1 MNDLINIVNQIV
13 SKYGNKI
20 ITEDRFVNIFND
32 LYPSRNNP
40 SYANILKAIIRDG
53 YSTSLLSCTK
63 QNIKIKVEDYST
75 RLSTQY
81 GFDKAV
87 VSTLL
92 YSLSIGSNVITNSD
106 YKDIFEQRK
115 HKAKKKPGP
124 SNPNKPRPRPN
135 QSLHSKTV
143 QCLLLLLLGYIGVFV
158 SPFIMILYHT
168 GQSWLFFVIVILAV
182 IHSLTILPCGVG
194 LYKFRPNSLFGGM
207 FCGIM
212 ISVAV
217 YLLIGP
223 FGHDRELLD
232 FWGLEYQWDS
242 PFFLTELLLIILAF
256 AYFACAGVGAEV
268 AGIDTSPFYE
278 GLMDSLAQ
286 GTHYSG
292 GFKWLKPIFQSLSNL
307 KYVLGLILSIM
318 IILAGGFIIHNIPPI
333 YSYCNNIYIEAVYNR
348 NNQTESLSFADFK
361 LGDKID
367 TCLAFI
373 SRSKDYHLLMDDGTY
388 DYRENM
394 SHSLLVKG
402 RDYSSF
408 VDSVYG
414 VKTEWDNDSIVIK
427 LFSHDRKV
435 FAIQLATDNSIHNLR
450 EMYTNK
456 YGRCEVYSDYRKNP
470 SLPYYFSFN
479 NKYFWTYC
487 NCVIQLSIGRNN
499 RTHGDNV
506 IYIDRKYDSLI
517 DRQIEEAEK
526 VKEAEQLRQQEL
538 ERKAEE
544 QEKQRLIEENNMREQ
559 NHKKSINK
567 I

>member
-1 MNDLINIVNQIV
+1 MNDVINIVNQIV

-40 SYANILKAIIRDG
+40 SYANILKSIIRDG

-63 QNIKIKVEDYST
+63 QNIKIKIEDYST
-75 RLSTQY
+75 RLSTKY
-81 GFDKAV
+81 GFDKTV

-92 YSLSIGSNVITNSD
+92 YSLSIGSNVITYSD
-106 YKDIFEQRK
+106 YKDILEQK
-115 HKAKKKPGP
+115 KQKAKRKPGPNNPNKPGP
-124 SNPNKPRPRPN
+124 SPN
-135 QSLHSKTV
+135 QSLHSKTGKY
-143 QCLLLLLLGYIGVFV
+143 LLFLLLGYIGVYV
-158 SPFIMILYHT
+158 SPFIMMLYHT
-168 GQSWLFFVIVILAV
+168 GHSYLFFVIVILAFL
-182 IHSLTILPCGVG
+182 HSLTILPCGVG
-194 LYKFRPNSLFGGM
+194 LYKLRPNSLFGGM

-212 ISVAV
+212 LSLAV

-223 FGHDRELLD
+223 HEYDCELLD
-232 FWGLEYQWDS
+232 FWGLEHKYDS
-242 PFFLTELLLIILAF
+242 PFFITGLLLIFLAF
-256 AYFACAGVGAEV
+256 IYLACAGVGAEV

-278 GLMDSLAQ
+278 GLMDSFVQ
-286 GTHYSG
+286 GIHYSG
-292 GFKWLKPIFQSLSNL
+292 GFEWLKPFFQSLSNL

-333 YSYCNNIYIEAVYNR
+333 YSYCNNIYIETVYNR

-367 TCLAFI
+367 NCLAFI
-373 SRSKDYHLLMDDGTY
+373 SRSKDYHVLMDDGIY
-388 DYRENM
+388 DHRNNM
-394 SHSLLVKG
+394 SRTLLVKG

-408 VDSVYG
+408 VDSVCS
-414 VKTEWDNDSIVIK
+414 VKTEWDNDSIVIN

-435 FAIQLATDNSIHNLR
+435 FAIELVIDNSIHNLR
-450 EMYTNK
+450 EIYTNK
-456 YGRCEVYSDYRKNP
+456 YGRCEVYYNHKKNP
-470 SLPYYFSFN
+470 SSPYYFSFH
-479 NKYFWTYC
+479 NKYFWTYS
-487 NCVIQLSIGRNN
+487 NCVIQLSNW
-499 RTHGDNV
+499 THGDNV
-506 IYIDRKYDSLI
+506 IYIDRKFDSLV

-544 QEKQRLIEENNMREQ
+544 KELRRLMEEKTKREQ
-559 NHKKSINK
+559 NHKRSINK